1 MINEL
6 RSTGHTN
13 RSPTDYPDSL
23 LLEAESG
30 ILVREVQE
38 QIAGQLRDP
47 GGNTVMQLNMGEG
60 KSSIIA
66 PIVAAA
72 LADGSQLVRI
82 VVAKPQSR
90 QMAQMMISK
99 LGGLLDRR
107 VYYMPFSRA
116 IKTSAAAVS
125 AINSMLHEC
134 MLEGGIL
141 LVQPE
146 HMLSFKLMALEV
158 GILGEHGDSQS
169 LLRMQDFFD
178 GFSRDVV
185 DESDENFSVKF
196 ELIYT
201 MGTHRAVDMS
211 TERWLCIHEILDLIR
226 KLSQSTADKLPGSL
240 ELIDCQPG
248 RFPRTRIL
256 KPDAEDHLFG
266 VVASH
271 ICNSGLRGL
280 PIARQTQAVRDAVL
294 TYITKLNLTQQE
306 IDTVEYGGASSLWID
321 STKSVLLLLRGLFAA
336 GVLSF
341 VFAQKRWR
349 VNYGLDDT
357 RKPPTKLAVP
367 FRAKD
372 MPSPRSEFSHPDVII
387 MLTTLSYYYGGL
399 SEDNLAAAFDHL
411 SRSDQADTEYN
422 LWVRDAHGMPAAF
435 AQLEGIN
442 LRDKHQFTTELLP
455 RLRFDKATIDYF
467 LAIVVFPREMR
478 EFPHKLSASGWD
490 IGKQKALP
498 TSGFSGTND
507 SRTALPLHVKQLDLP
522 AQKHTNA
529 LVLDYL
535 LQTDN
540 GVAEIPAPTAA
551 HVLTSDAE
559 RLLHMVMKLDP
570 PARVI
575 LDVGAQILELSNI
588 EVSKRWLALSDASV
602 QAVVFFDEHDELCV
616 VNRKDR
622 VEVLQ
627 TSSFASQLDACL
639 VFLDESHT
647 RGTDLRL
654 PETYRAAVTFGAGL
668 TKDRLTQACMSMRKL
683 GKGQTVVFCVPELI
697 AAKISRFAL
706 KSTSAGIAKPD
717 ILHWAI
723 TETWTDMRRSMPLW
737 ASQGVHFD
745 RQDALWKVAQDATS
759 TTVLPQQ
766 QAKAFLEPEALRT
779 VIRRRFTRRCQ
790 ELENLSF
797 SATTLQEEQER
808 ELSLEIE
815 REQQVQK
822 AAPAQPLPHSL
833 HADLVRFVATG
844 LLPPSSP
851 ACQPAFVALKNTI
864 ATCGTI
870 DVAELSEGSESDLLI
885 TMDFARTIDTSKS
898 GSSAELDSFQ
908 RPVQWILTALHR
920 DTVTKMLVISPY
932 EAQELYTR
940 IQASTRVAL
949 HLYTPRCNNVFRSRD
964 RLDFYT
970 VPYRP
975 APPTIHPRL
984 VAQLNL
990 FAGRLYFDNYEDFKY
1005 MCSSVGRFL

>member
-1 MINEL
+1 
-6 RSTGHTN
+6 
-13 RSPTDYPDSL
+13 
-23 LLEAESG
+23 
-30 ILVREVQE
+30 
-38 QIAGQLRDP
+38 
-47 GGNTVMQLNMGEG
+47 
-60 KSSIIA
+60 
-66 PIVAAA
+66 
-72 LADGSQLVRI
+72 
-82 VVAKPQSR
+82 
-90 QMAQMMISK
+90 
-99 LGGLLDRR
+99 
-107 VYYMPFSRA
+107 
-116 IKTSAAAVS
+116 
-125 AINSMLHEC
+125 

-146 HMLSFKLMALEV
+146 HILSFKLMALEV
-158 GILGEHGDSQS
+158 GILGEQKDSQS
-169 LLRMQDFFD
+169 LLRMQDFFND
-178 GFSRDVV
+178 SSRDVV

-201 MGTHRAVDMS
+201 MGPHRAVDMS

-226 KLSQSTADKLPGSL
+226 KFSQSTADKLPGSL
-240 ELIDCQPG
+240 ELTHCMPG
-248 RFPRTRIL
+248 CFPRTRIL

-266 VVASH
+266 VIASH
-271 ICNSGLRGL
+271 ICNTGLRGF
-280 PIARQTQAVRDAVL
+280 PIARQSQAVRDAVL

-306 IDTVEYGGASSLWID
+306 IATVEHGGAGSLWID
-321 STKSVLLLLRGLFAA
+321 STKSILLLLRGLFAA

-422 LWVRDAHGMPAAF
+422 WWVRDAHGMPAAF

-478 EFPHKLSASGWD
+478 EFPQKLSASGWD

-551 HVLTSDAE
+551 RVLTSDAE
-559 RLLHMVMKLDP
+559 RLLDMVMKLDP
-570 PARVI
+570 PAQVI

-654 PETYRAAVTFGAGL
+654 PETYRAAVTLGAGL
-668 TKDRLTQACMSMRKL
+668 TKDRLTQACMRMRKL
-683 GKGQTVVFCVPELI
+683 GKGPTVVFCVPKEI
-697 AAKISRFAL
+697 AAKIFRCDA
-706 KSTSAGIAKPD
+706 KSTSSGIAKSD

-737 ASQGVHFD
+737 ASQGVRFV
-745 RQDALWKVAQDATS
+745 RQDGLWKEAQDATS
-759 TTVLPQQ
+759 KTVLPQQ
-766 QAKAFLEPEALRT
+766 QAKAFLESEAQSLEDRYSPSFYQG
-779 VIRRRFTRRCQ
+779 VSLFTGAEHEDIDRIKQRCQ
-790 ELENLSF
+790 EFKNLSF

-808 ELSLEIE
+808 ELSPEIE
-815 REQQVQK
+815 KEQQVQK
-822 AAPAQPLPHSL
+822 VAPAQPLPHSL
-833 HADLVRFVATG
+833 HADLRWFVATG
-844 LLPPSSP
+844 VLPPASP
-851 ACQPAFVALKNTI
+851 ACQPAFVALNDTI
-864 ATCGTI
+864 ATRGTV
-870 DVAELSEGSESDLLI
+870 DVAELSEGSKNDLLV

-920 DTVTKMLVISPY
+920 GTVTKMLVISPY
-932 EAQELYTR
+932 EAQELYSR

-949 HLYTPRCNNVFRSRD
+949 HLYTPRCNNVFRSLD

-970 VPYRP
+970 VPHQP

-990 FAGRLYFDNYEDFKY
+990 FAGQLYFNNYEDFKY
-1005 MCSSVGRFL
+1005 MCSYVGLAVEVVPEGWEVAADGFILSDDQGKVGGAGSRLTRSPVKFLQTLMGTIRRDGEGISKTQMGALLEGRLLQREDFEG